1 MSLTQR
7 FAPAL
12 ASVIAASLMAL
23 SATAAHA
30 ASQDQ
35 TQDLTLTGSA
45 ATGYTAATSNT
56 HLEAG
61 SFEDTFRFKATS
73 PSLFEFSLVT
83 MGANQD
89 QLVSFSSVWLNGT
102 QLTLTPVPGSAGL
115 TYGNLSTPV
124 YGDLVLTVKGYVGG
138 TLIAGSPTAASYSS
152 TFNLVPASAVPEPQS
167 YALFLGGLGLMVVML
182 NKRRKQRA

>member
-1 MSLTQR
+1 MSTSR
-7 FAPAL
+7 IASFVVTVAL
-12 ASVIAASLMAL
+12 ALGA
-23 SATAAHA
+23 ATAGA

-56 HLEAG
+56 HLQAG
-61 SFEDTFRFKATS
+61 GFEDTFRFKAST

-83 MGANQD
+83 MGADAD

-102 QLTLTPVPGSAGL
+102 QLTLTPVPGSAGV
-115 TYGNLSTPV
+115 TYGNLSTPIT
-124 YGDLVLTVKGYVGG
+124 GDLVLTVKGFAGG
-138 TLIAGSPTAASYSS
+138 TLSAGSPVAASYSS

-167 YALFLGGLGLMVVML
+167 YALFLAGLGLMVVML
-182 NKRRKQRA
+182 NKRRKQRQ